1 MLIFF
6 REQTNLIGKFSGV
19 FERMTCFVWMIGE
32 PGPLGPPWLHHWNTI
47 SSWCKKMSDNLK
59 QIKK

>member
-47 SSWCKKMSDNLK
+47 SSWCKKMSDNL
-59 QIKK
+59 